1 MITEP
6 LGGNDTDHRVVRFD
20 RLAAKDMT
28 DGAFS
33 TLFIIG
39 ADVIAI
45 EKNRNGFRG
54 TLGKLVL
61 DQTGVDRNQLVRPLA
76 EKAALRLAVF
86 VSDGKDSFVPI
97 ARDPVAPDDLFGMNR
112 LLSNPGQRAVDP
124 LQLEAKLLFI
134 AHMPGIASAAFSEI
148 RAGGIASGRGGNKQ
162 LFSTGID
169 GCVCNFDD
177 ADTPGLPSERAG
189 DKHGAP
195 V

>member
-1 MITEP
+1 
-6 LGGNDTDHRVVRFD
+6 
-20 RLAAKDMT
+20 MT
-28 DGAFS
+28 HGAFP
-33 TLFIIG
+33 TLLIIG
-39 ADVIAI
+39 ANVIAI

-86 VSDGKDSFVPI
+86 VSDGKDPFVPI
-97 ARDPVAPDDLFGMNR
+97 ARNAVASNDLIGLYR
-112 LLSNPGQRAVDP
+112 LLPDTGQRAVDA
-124 LQLEAKLLFI
+124 LELEAKLLFI